1 MKGKS
6 VFKSVIV
13 FIVAVTMI
21 FTFPAASFAGSE
33 TGGDQG
39 QAAAVQGSETQTTDP
54 TTGSTGD
61 QSKVQGEQQ
70 DENVQGKEETTKG
83 PAAEES
89 TESSGELQSSA
100 AKSGKAAGAKS
111 AAASS
116 ADKTNNDVDVSV
128 VYKNTSGD
136 TISGQATKTI
146 TLSEDETVTI
156 ESDSRFA
163 KTISGYAYKKATG
176 VVGWS
181 NLTITKIRNNGGTL
195 QYYVLYGDD
204 DRWGGYYDAASTTV
218 TLKYSTVS
226 GTFDHIDLG
235 TTGSFTF
242 EMDNVKYTV
251 KLNFKAGTMK
261 VTYVDSDGNT
271 QSAASGSA
279 SLSNFVITQIATDG
293 SKTNLSN
300 QGKWQSGGQDGTGQ
314 EYRISGKYQRA
325 YTYNIAYTLPLTIN
339 GESINLEFSRDLTW
353 ADDVYNKCPGSG
365 SQRGIDYNLAGDD
378 IGQYFSKGMIKITK
392 EFKGL
397 DKSSEVPADTSFL
410 ISGPNGYSKTVK
422 FSEFTISS
430 DGFSGNEVISNL
442 EPGTYTITETG
453 KSVDEYSGPDAAANG
468 KSGKTTTVTVK
479 SKTTSTAAF
488 VNTYTAKQKYGKI
501 KLKKRGWEYNS
512 SSNKYSAPPLG
523 GATFAVYATKA
534 DAEAQTNALETA
546 TTAQSGEADFTKADT
561 YAVGSTYYVR
571 ETSAPSGYIGSD
583 KVYTI
588 EIANTGM
595 NTDIQYGGHAVDY
608 AYNVPSNSITVN
620 KEWSDSD
627 THDAIKIQLYR
638 NGTAYG
644 EAKTL
649 AAGAASVTW
658 NDLPE
663 VSEDGNTAY
672 TYTAKDVDVPAGYTS
687 SGTATK
693 ANDYTITNTAIPPV
707 TATIKAAKKLT
718 GTPLTNQVF
727 AFTLTDKDGSAE
739 SLAYA
744 DGMATIAKTYTYK
757 DIGKTY
763 TYTLAEKDLGA
774 AGYTYDT
781 AKYVVKVSITDAD
794 NDSRPDTPTVKYYK
808 ADGTTEISP
817 CKVVFNNT
825 YKTEGTGSIVLKKS
839 LTGKDLA
846 ANMFSFKLQEIKSL
860 ADTTAVAGSDP
871 VTVQNDADGNV
882 TFDLAYSGTAAAGT
896 HYYKVTEAIPQDAVN
911 NVKDGTKYDATP
923 IYVTVDVAD
932 NGGGVLTAETTYP
945 KDKTFN
951 NTYTAKPAKITLG
964 AKKSLDSTLDLTQGQ
979 FGFELKET
987 TAGAAY
993 SDTAKNTAAGGVTFD
1008 ELTFD
1013 KTGTYT
1019 YEISEAI
1026 PETAAKGYT
1035 YDTTKY
1041 TVTVVVTDDE
1051 AGQLHAA
1058 ATMNGETFKAENA
1071 VFNNKYKA
1079 DPTSIKLEGSK
1090 TLTGRDQIAGEFG
1103 FTVTEGTGN
1112 DAKTVATGTNKADG
1126 AIDFTKIEY
1135 DTAGEHTYTVT
1146 ENQGTAGGIEY
1157 DTASYTVK
1165 VFVKDDGG
1173 GQLKATAEYPEG
1185 GVAFENSYTTK
1196 PGTFTPGAAKKLEGR
1211 NLTDENVPTFNF
1223 TLTETTAGAAYT
1235 DTAANTGS
1243 TVQFDTITYTTK
1255 GTHTYEITEDQ
1266 GSAAG
1271 YTYSDTKYTVTVKVT
1286 DDNEG
1291 NLVVTATMD
1300 GKAFAPANAE
1310 FTNKYEPKGT
1320 SLTLNGSK
1328 TLTGR
1333 DQKAGEFTFTATEG
1347 SGTAAKTVA
1356 TGKNNAD
1363 GTIDFTKIEY
1373 TKADVGTHTYTVS
1386 ENSGTAGGVAYDTNS
1401 YTVTVKV
1408 EDDGTGQL
1416 TATPTYPDNA
1426 EELTFNNEYTATGSI
1441 DLSVY
1446 KELLGKD
1453 LKADMFKFKMTEV
1466 SGADQP
1472 AARTAGNDGSS
1483 AMYALNG
1490 EKSTD
1495 TGYGKATFDPLT
1507 FNQDDIGKDFTYL
1520 ITETKDISH
1529 NKNLKY
1535 SEAEYYVTIHVA
1547 DNGDGTLDA
1556 AVTSVNGE
1564 KASNTDSC
1572 IFTNEYPTDVK
1583 SAAKIDVSKE
1593 LTSEYSQD
1601 KSQFS
1606 INVTGDKDGMNK
1618 DITFTK
1624 DGKAEFNTPGYTDA
1638 DAGNT
1643 YTYKIT
1649 ENDNKKAGYT
1659 YDNTT
1664 YYAVVEVYMDTNED
1678 SDTYEYVQSKVTYY
1692 KDSVAEA
1699 NIVDG
1704 ITFNN
1709 TYKPDPAEYE
1719 LTAQKYV
1726 ENGTIKDGAYTF
1738 TAQEMIDKEPAGN
1751 ALTAKNDANGKASF
1765 GKLKFDKAGV
1775 YEYVVTEEEGSDP
1788 YCKYSTEKYYVYIT
1802 VEDDDSGKLQ
1812 IKNAAYETT
1821 SDIRYEN
1828 KEECSFTNEYPAG
1841 ELSVATVDLTA
1852 EKTLKNGTL
1861 EDGQFE
1867 FTLGDRDSGK
1877 AIETVKNDASGN
1889 VAFTQL
1895 AYSYSDIGK
1904 TFNYVIKEKAGS
1916 DDSITYDET
1925 EYNVKVEIKTA
1936 DSGKAY
1942 ADVTKTKVIN
1952 ETETALGSGDAIT
1965 FVNTYEKAAGTES
1978 TTGTTAGTTTGT
1990 TTSTKTSGTKTG
2002 DDSNMNLWM
2011 LLAALGLAGAILPVA
2026 TRKKKG
2032 SADK

>member
-39 QAAAVQGSETQTTDP
+39 QAAAVQGSETQATDP

-61 QSKVQGEQQ
+61 QSKVRGEQQ
-70 DENVQGKEETTKG
+70 DENVQGKEETTEG

-116 ADKTNNDVDVSV
+116 ADETNNDVDVSV

-156 ESDSRFA
+156 ASDSRFA

-176 VVGWS
+176 SYDTYYGS
-181 NLTITKIRNNGGTL
+181 DTDTITKVRNNGGTL

-204 DRWGGYYDAASTTV
+204 DRWGGYYDAASNTV

-293 SKTNLSN
+293 STTNLSN
-300 QGKWQSGGQDGTGQ
+300 QGKWQPGGQDGTGQ

-325 YTYNIAYTLPLTIN
+325 YTYNIAYTLPLTID

-353 ADDVYNKCPGSG
+353 ADHVYNKCPGSG

-523 GATFAVYATKA
+523 GATFAVYAAKA

-608 AYNVPSNSITVN
+608 AYNVPSTSITVN

-672 TYTAKDVDVPAGYTS
+672 TYTAKEVDVPEGYTS

-781 AKYVVKVSITDAD
+781 AKYVVKVSIADAD

-808 ADGTTEISP
+808 ADGTTEIST

-882 TFDLAYSGTAAAGT
+882 TFDPAYSGTAATGT

-964 AKKSLDSTLDLTQGQ
+964 AKKSLDSTLDLAQDQ

-1126 AIDFTKIEY
+1126 SIDFTKIEY

-1146 ENQGTAGGIEY
+1146 ENQ
-1157 DTASYTVK
+1157 
-1165 VFVKDDGG
+1165 
-1173 GQLKATAEYPEG
+1173 
-1185 GVAFENSYTTK
+1185 
-1196 PGTFTPGAAKKLEGR
+1196 
-1211 NLTDENVPTFNF
+1211 
-1223 TLTETTAGAAYT
+1223 
-1235 DTAANTGS
+1235 
-1243 TVQFDTITYTTK
+1243 
-1255 GTHTYEITEDQ
+1255 
-1266 GSAAG
+1266 
-1271 YTYSDTKYTVTVKVT
+1271 
-1286 DDNEG
+1286 
-1291 NLVVTATMD
+1291 
-1300 GKAFAPANAE
+1300 
-1310 FTNKYEPKGT
+1310 
-1320 SLTLNGSK
+1320 
-1328 TLTGR
+1328 
-1333 DQKAGEFTFTATEG
+1333 
-1347 SGTAAKTVA
+1347 
-1356 TGKNNAD
+1356 
-1363 GTIDFTKIEY
+1363 
-1373 TKADVGTHTYTVS
+1373 
-1386 ENSGTAGGVAYDTNS
+1386 GTAGGVAYDTNS

-1416 TATPTYPDNA
+1416 TATSTYPDNA

-1446 KELLGKD
+1446 KELLGKE

-1507 FNQDDIGKDFTYL
+1507 FDQDDIGKDFTYL

-1572 IFTNEYPTDVK
+1572 IFTNEYPADVK

-1606 INVTGDKDGMNK
+1606 INVTGGKENMDKD
-1618 DITFTK
+1618 IPF
-1624 DGKAEFNTPGYTDA
+1624 AEEGTAGFNTPNYTDA

-2011 LLAALGLAGAILPVA
+2011 LLAAMGLAGAILPVA